1 MTSHNTH
8 NGTCPGCGAQIDT
21 RSKMCRACNCAKV
34 ATERAPKSAPL
45 ASFGKIDLT
54 PGMLR
59 VIRNAYAAADEI
71 GRAEIRAR
79 NKNIQFD

>member
-34 ATERAPKSAPL
+34 AAERSPSPL

-59 VIRNAYAAADEI
+59 VIRKAYAAADEI
-71 GRAEIRAR
+71 GRAEIAAR
-79 NKNIQFD
+79 NMDVEFE